1 MRYLLLFSLVLVFA
15 AFAWAGDDCCGSK
28 AEKTGDMKAQ
38 ACEVAEGVACEAV
51 SVPTAQC
58 GMCEATIRKAVQG
71 VEGVSMVKVDAEK
84 NTAHVHFDKSKTSL
98 NQVEQAIAAAGY
110 DANDVERNEQ
120 AHANLPKCCQYDKD
134 SEG

>member
-1 MRYLLLFSLVLVFA
+1 MRTVFLFSMVLVFA
-15 AFAWAGDDCCGSK
+15 AFAYAGDDCCGSK

-38 ACEVAEGVACEAV
+38 ACEVAEDVACEAV

-58 GMCEATIRKAVQG
+58 GMCEATISKAVKG
-71 VEGVSMVKVDAEK
+71 VKGVSMVKVDAEK
-84 NTAHVHFDKSKTSL
+84 NVAHVHFDKSKASL
-98 NQVEQAIAAAGY
+98 NQVEQAIAKAGY

-120 AHANLPKCCQYDKD
+120 AHANLPKCCQVEKD